1 MTGRTQEL
9 LREVLALPAEDRAEV
24 AAALLA
30 SLDAADVTTAEIE
43 AAWAAEMERRA
54 RPTPRAAR

>member
-1 MTGRTQEL
+1 MTERTQEL
-9 LREVLALPAEDRAEV
+9 LREVLALSAEDRAEV

-43 AAWAAEMERRA
+43 AAWAAEMERRSS
-54 RPTPRAAR
+54 PTPRATR

>member
-1 MTGRTQEL
+1 MTDRTQEL
-9 LREVLALPAEDRAEV
+9 LREVLELSAEDRAEL

-54 RPTPRAAR
+54 GPTPRAAR